1 MCIWLA
7 SGFWVVK
14 LLSSV
19 DNLVL
24 RVKELGQLSNLQF
37 LHSNFADFF
46 LSRLA
51 RALEQDVRQFEGVN
65 TTAFVSNQHNRVLL
79 VERHM
84 ECGQL
89 VSNGVEAAQLTVLL
103 LVKIIHLELTFVS
116 DGSKHGGRV
125 GSPLDI
131 TDRAAHIEADDRS
144 LHVDKPHL
152 DGPISRAGEE
162 DLGVKGVPLYGVN
175 GQVMTFVGL
184 EILTRVCLRA
194 QVDLSFLS
202 SDQEQMVLV
211 RVEVEAHTTGETVS
225 ERLLLVI
232 EEFLVLVNDQ
242 LQLDT
247 LLSLKLVL
255 HEVPVSYTAV
265 RRDRVEV

>member
-7 SGFWVVK
+7 SGYWVVK

-37 LHSNFADFF
+37 LHGDLADFF

-51 RALEQDVRQFEGVN
+51 RALEQNVRQFEGVN

-103 LVKIIHLELTFVS
+103 LVKIINLELTFVS
-116 DGSKHGGRV
+116 DGSKHGGGV

-131 TDRAAHIEADDRS
+131 TDGAAHIEADDRS

-152 DGPISRAGEE
+152 DSPISRGRPWDRRCSTLRRKRPGN
-162 DLGVKGVPLYGVN
+162 DLRRSRDTDQSMPWSTSG
-175 GQVMTFVGL
+175 
-184 EILTRVCLRA
+184 
-194 QVDLSFLS
+194 SFLP
-202 SDQEQMVLV
+202 QF
-211 RVEVEAHTTGETVS
+211 RPGTNGPG
-225 ERLLLVI
+225 
-232 EEFLVLVNDQ
+232 
-242 LQLDT
+242 
-247 LLSLKLVL
+247 KG
-255 HEVPVSYTAV
+255 
-265 RRDRVEV
+265 